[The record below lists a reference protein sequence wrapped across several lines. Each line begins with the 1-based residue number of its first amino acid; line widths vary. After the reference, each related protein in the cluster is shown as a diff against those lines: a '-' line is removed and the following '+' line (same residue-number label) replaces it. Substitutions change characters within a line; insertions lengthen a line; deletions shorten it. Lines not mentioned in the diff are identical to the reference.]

1 MDSFPGALCRL
12 IKCVVSFNQQR
23 GGLKMIYLPVRW
35 NPMVIHYNILA
46 SLQYP
51 SKFICHCT
59 DPAQLK
65 SSPPQIPCCT
75 RANECGS
82 RKTHRR
88 TVFPLNS
95 PLCFQSRCFSPK
107 SQSSPLWLFKSFSLL
122 FLLLYLFHPHFQM
135 NVLKILQ
142 MLQWTISSL
151 LWGRVALTSEKAM
164 APTPVL
170 LPGKSHGWRSCWAA
184 VYGVAQS
191 RTWLTGHA
199 DNAAA
204 AALTYIHYHV

>member
-51 SKFICHCT
+51 SKFISHCT
-59 DPAQLK
+59 NPAQLK

-82 RKTHRR
+82 RKTHRH

-95 PLCFQSRCFSPK
+95 PLCFQSPCFSPK
-107 SQSSPLWLFKSFSLL
+107 SQSPPLTFQVFFSPLLTPIPFPSPLSNEFFKNSTDASMNYF
-122 FLLLYLFHPHFQM
+122 FLTLGA
-135 NVLKILQ
+135 
-142 MLQWTISSL
+142 SSIDIREGDGTHSSAWEMPRMEEPAGL
-151 LWGRVALTSEKAM
+151 PSMGSHRV
-164 APTPVL
+164 
-170 LPGKSHGWRSCWAA
+170 GHG
-184 VYGVAQS
+184 
-191 RTWLTGHA
+191 
-199 DNAAA
+199 
-204 AALTYIHYHV
+204 

>member
-51 SKFICHCT
+51 SKFISHCT
-59 DPAQLK
+59 NPAQLK

-82 RKTHRR
+82 RKTHRH

-95 PLCFQSRCFSPK
+95 PLCFQSPCFSPK
-107 SQSSPLWLFKSFSLL
+107 SQSPPLTFQVFFSPLLTPIPFPSPLSNE
-122 FLLLYLFHPHFQM
+122 FLKNSTDASM
-135 NVLKILQ
+135 NYFFLTLGA
-142 MLQWTISSL
+142 SSIDIRDGDGTHSSA
-151 LWGRVALTSEKAM
+151 WEMPWMEEPAG
-164 APTPVL
+164 
-170 LPGKSHGWRSCWAA
+170 LPSMGSHI
-184 VYGVAQS
+184 VN
-191 RTWLTGHA
+191 L
-199 DNAAA
+199 
-204 AALTYIHYHV
+204 